1 LTWIL
6 MKHSPAQQFCIR
18 TQKKFGDAFGQ
29 KTIQKLK
36 SSVPEWTIPPDFESI
51 QPSLVKW
58 VEESKRGRIK
68 WKLAEKFANGE
79 DAFKQLD
86 KDGGGSMDR
95 IELSVGLRSVGI
107 WLTPNELTEL
117 LACLDEDGSGSVE
130 VDELVEFWNKY

>member
-1 LTWIL
+1 VNTF
-6 MKHSPAQQFCIR
+6 A
-18 TQKKFGDAFGQ
+18 DNNGQ

-36 SSVPEWTIPPDFESI
+36 ASVPEWTIPPDFDSF
-51 QPSLVKW
+51 QPALVKW

-68 WKLAEKFANGE
+68 WKLAEKFASGE
-79 DAFKQLD
+79 DAFNQLD

-95 IELSVGLRSVGI
+95 IELSVGLRGVGI

-117 LACLDEDGSGSVE
+117 LACLDGDGSGSVE

>member
-1 LTWIL
+1 MLIKTKSLFEKHYFYFDIL
-6 MKHSPAQQFCIR
+6 A
-18 TQKKFGDAFGQ
+18 Q
-29 KTIQKLK
+29 KTILK
-36 SSVPEWTIPPDFESI
+36 MKASVPEWTIPPDFDSI

-68 WKLAEKFANGE
+68 WKLADKFANGE
-79 DAFKQLD
+79 DAFNQLD

-95 IELSVGLRSVGI
+95 LELAVGLRSVGI

-117 LACLDEDGSGSVE
+117 LECLDGDGSGSVE